1 MDVMGVVMGD
11 FFWFVIMCY
20 FIFYLP
26 FKLWITKDELKD
38 IEKIAEARLYNLQTT
53 QSVSDTWLKE
63 AQTGKM
69 YEDLYDI
76 ASEVL
81 TDIYNLHE
89 RIGRVCSICKK
100 KYPCDTINIVK
111 GAIE

>member
-1 MDVMGVVMGD
+1 MGD

-38 IEKIAEARLYNLQTT
+38 VEKLAEDRLYNLNAEKNI
-53 QSVSDTWLKE
+53 SDMWLNE
-63 AQTGKM
+63 AQKKRM
-69 YEDLYDI
+69 YEDLFSI
-76 ASEVL
+76 SEHAL
-81 TDIYNLHE
+81 LEIYNLHE
-89 RIGRVCSICKK
+89 RMGKVCSVCKK